1 MGWKKGQSGNPSGRK
16 RTQWRKHFDA
26 AIAAD
31 TEKHKQSIF
40 EYAIEQ
46 ARKDH
51 TVLVAILRKCLPD
64 LKAVDTQI
72 QMESPF
78 KLVITLPSAE
88 KLKGVK
94 SFEKV
99 GKPKAGQKLIQEQ
112 KSPIPLLAKKKQ
124 WPVNSRNSTASKQR
138 W

>member
-1 MGWKKGQSGNPSGRK
+1 MGWPKGQSGNPSGRK

-40 EYAIEQ
+40 EYAVEQ

-64 LKAVDTQI
+64 LKVVDAQI
-72 QMESPF
+72 EMESPF
-78 KLVITLPSAE
+78 RLVITLPPLE
-88 KLKGVK
+88 PKPKQVK
-94 SFEKV
+94 SCEKS
-99 GKPKAGQKLIQEQ
+99 KAGRKVIQER
-112 KSPIPLLAKKKQ
+112 KSPIPLLATK
-124 WPVNSRNSTASKQR
+124 SKGRSIAGTGQQENKDAN
-138 W
+138 